1 MSSEFGKWAD
11 ERGFRKNG
19 LQRQAAWEGY
29 EARQSEIDALVHDN
43 ASLYK
48 NLNSE
53 TNERC
58 RLDDENIVLK
68 AENERLRKAAEE
80 FMDYFNPGA
89 DADRSPEQ
97 IVAFLRSYEDKLRST
112 MRDFPAVVMDTE

>member
-1 MSSEFGKWAD
+1 MSNEEMKGEDAAYA
-11 ERGFRKNG
+11 NG
-19 LQRQAAWEGY
+19 YQAGRDSRQF
-29 EARQSEIDALVHDN
+29 EIDMFRSNCL
-43 ASLYK
+43 L
-48 NLNSE
+48 
-53 TNERC
+53 
-58 RLDDENIVLK
+58 LD